1 MLDAVKLALAITVDD
16 FDNEIEDL
24 IQAALYD
31 LGTNGIRALSLQDD
45 PLIIQA
51 VKTYCRAHFH
61 SPADYDRLL
70 AAYEEQKGHLMNCT
84 GYTDFTGHGIPGYG
98 IPDHIDGGDGPI
110 INDVFPSESPEPEQM
125 DDPDFTLPEGTTV
138 IEEEAF
144 EGNNFQ
150 VVKLP
155 STVISIEARA
165 FADCSNLRQ
174 IEIPAGAQID
184 DTAFE
189 GVEGLTIFGWAG
201 SPAET
206 HAAAHSYTF
215 VNIGG

>member
-16 FDNEIEDL
+16 FDNEINDL

-31 LGTNGIRALSLQDD
+31 LKTNGVDALNMQTD
-45 PLIIQA
+45 PLIMQA

-84 GYTDFTGHGIPGYG
+84 GYT
-98 IPDHIDGGDGPI
+98 
-110 INDVFPSESPEPEQM
+110 VFPGDEDIETEPVVPEM
-125 DDPDFTLPEGTTV
+125 DPPDFTLPEGTTV
-138 IEEEAF
+138 VEEEAF
-144 EGNNFQ
+144 EGSNFQ

-155 STVISIEARA
+155 STLTSIEARA
-165 FADCSNLRQ
+165 FADCSRLRQ
-174 IEIPAGAQID
+174 IEIPAGAQIA

-206 HAAAHSYTF
+206 FAAAHGYTF